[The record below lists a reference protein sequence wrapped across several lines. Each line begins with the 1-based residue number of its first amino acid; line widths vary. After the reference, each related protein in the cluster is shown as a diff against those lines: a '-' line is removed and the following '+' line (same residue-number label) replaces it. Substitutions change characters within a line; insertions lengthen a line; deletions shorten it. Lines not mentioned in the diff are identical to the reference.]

1 MGIVEYAYPL
11 RKIMPKQ
18 PTAYYRPRSVDEAL
32 HLLRQ
37 PNTVPLAGGT
47 ALLATEEG
55 IDSAVVDLQDTG
67 LNGLSWADDGRLLR
81 IGAMVRLADLDDWL
95 APLTGHQGGAAL
107 LRQAIAHA
115 GPNTYRHAAT
125 VGGLVATRLPDS
137 ELLAALLAMDATV
150 SLRLPAPETITL
162 AAYLA
167 DDEPPPGL
175 ITELLVFWPT
185 GRGAAERV
193 ARTPADTPIVSV
205 TLWQPHDGAPRLAA
219 TGIAPRPLRLAAAE
233 AALRSGHD
241 EAAIAAAAEAARA
254 TAKRPDAHP
263 GDFRGDAA
271 YRAEMAAVLTRR
283 VLG

>member
-1 MGIVEYAYPL
+1 
-11 RKIMPKQ
+11 MPKQ
-18 PTAYYRPRSVDEAL
+18 PNAYHRPRSVDEAL
-32 HLLRQ
+32 NLLRQ

-47 ALLATEEG
+47 TLLATEEG
-55 IDSAVVDLQDTG
+55 IDSAVVDLQDAG
-67 LNGLSWADDGRLLR
+67 LDTLAWADDGRLLR
-81 IGAMVRLADLDDWL
+81 LGAMVRLADLDEFL
-95 APLTGHQGGAAL
+95 APLTEHQGGAAL
-107 LRQAIAHA
+107 LRPAIAHA

-125 VGGLVATRLPDS
+125 VGGIVAARLPDS

-150 SLRLPAPETITL
+150 SLRLPAPETISL

-167 DDEPPPGL
+167 DDERPPGL
-175 ITELLVFWPT
+175 ITEFDVYWPA

-193 ARTPADTPIVSV
+193 ARTPADYPIVSV

-233 AALRSGHD
+233 KALRAGRD

-254 TAKRPDAHP
+254 TATHT
-263 GDFRGDAA
+263 GDFRGDTA

-283 VLG
+283 VLR

>member
-1 MGIVEYAYPL
+1 
-11 RKIMPKQ
+11 MPKQ

-37 PNTVPLAGGT
+37 SNTVPLAGGT

-55 IDSAVVDLQDTG
+55 IDSAVVDLQDAG
-67 LNGLSWADDGRLLR
+67 LNGLSWADDGRVLR
-81 IGAMVRLADLDDWL
+81 LGAMVRLANLDELL
-95 APLTGHQGGAAL
+95 APLTELQGGAAL
-107 LRQAIAHA
+107 LRQAIGHA

-125 VGGLVATRLPDS
+125 VGGIVASRLPDS
-137 ELLAALLAMDATV
+137 ELLAALLTLDATV
-150 SLRLPAPETITL
+150 TLRLPAPETISL

-167 DDEPPPGL
+167 DDERPPGL
-175 ITELLVFWPT
+175 ITEFDVYWPS
-185 GRGAAERV
+185 GHGAAERV
-193 ARTPADTPIVSV
+193 ARTPADYPIVSV

-219 TGIAPRPLRLAAAE
+219 TGIAPRPLRLTAAE

-241 EAAIAAAAEAARA
+241 EASIEAAAEAARA
-254 TAKRPDAHP
+254 ATTHP